1 MKNRYCRHMLNLLD
15 QTTRLRENYG
25 DNSEASHPYHENAKH
40 QIDFISLGSPPLDKL
55 KGSYE

>member
-1 MKNRYCRHMLNLLD
+1 MQK
-15 QTTRLRENYG
+15 TSARLRENYG

-40 QIDFISLGSPPLDKL
+40 QIDFISLGPPPLDNL